1 MCLHIVK
8 NKGKLLMVEMSIEEC
23 IKMEEAAIQDHVE
36 KINNN
41 GNLWIDI
48 EKPTRNKIEMLAQKF
63 SFNELNLEDC
73 LSKIQITKI
82 DRYEDHIFIIL
93 HFPTSQKEKGIP
105 RFSQLS
111 IFAGMNY
118 LVTVHQGDL
127 RPLIEMFQICKKSH
141 EQRQILMGRS
151 SGYLLHSIIDVLVDD
166 LLHILMKV
174 VGNLDDIEDAVFDDK
189 IAVAKEISLLR
200 REITT
205 LRRVVIPLKRIV
217 FEMARDIQK
226 FSEEDLTLYFDDVKD
241 HIDKVLEALE
251 ESKET
256 IEIYKDT
263 DYMLSTEKTNKI
275 LAVLTIL
282 FTLSI
287 PATVIGAFYGMNV
300 NLPGGSETG
309 SWNFFGPYTTL
320 IVVLIISTFSALL
333 MIWYFRRLGWIGMT
347 PSF

>member
-1 MCLHIVK
+1 
-8 NKGKLLMVEMSIEEC
+8 MVEMSIEEC

-48 EKPTRNKIEMLAQKF
+48 EKPTRNKVEMLAQKF

-217 FEMARDIQK
+217 LEMARYIQK

-263 DYMLSTEKTNKI
+263 DYMLST
-275 LAVLTIL
+275 
-282 FTLSI
+282 
-287 PATVIGAFYGMNV
+287 
-300 NLPGGSETG
+300 
-309 SWNFFGPYTTL
+309 
-320 IVVLIISTFSALL
+320 
-333 MIWYFRRLGWIGMT
+333 
-347 PSF
+347 

>member
-1 MCLHIVK
+1 
-8 NKGKLLMVEMSIEEC
+8 MVETATAEC
-23 IKMEEAAIQDHVE
+23 IKMEESSIQEHIE
-36 KINNN
+36 KINND

-48 EKPTRNKIEMLAQKF
+48 EKPTRKLLVEELGKRYNF
-63 SFNELNLEDC
+63 HELNLDDC
-73 LSKIQITKI
+73 LSKIQIPKI
-82 DRYEDHIFIIL
+82 DRYKDHIFIIL
-93 HFPTSQKEKGIP
+93 QFPTSQKEKGIP

-127 RPLIEMFQICKKSH
+127 RPVIEMFQICKKSH
-141 EQRQILMGRS
+141 EQRQALMGRS

-189 IAVAKEISLLR
+189 VAVAKEISLLR

-217 FEMARDIQK
+217 LEMTKDIQK

-263 DYMLSTEKTNKI
+263 DFMLSTEKTNKI

-287 PATVIGAFYGMNV
+287 PATVIGTFYGMNV
-300 NLPGGSETG
+300 NVPGGIQTG
-309 SWNFFGPYTTL
+309 AWTFFGTYTTL
-320 IVVLIISTFSALL
+320 IVILIISSLFALL
-333 MIWYFRRLGWIGMT
+333 MLWYFRRLGWIGV
-347 PSF
+347 S